1 MRLHHLILAATLVTS
16 LPAVA
21 AEQIVVV
28 RAIND
33 QGAGNIIGIVKLAD
47 SDKGLVIDPDL
58 GELTPGQHGLHIHQ
72 NPSCEPAVKDGKK
85 TAGGAAG
92 GHYDPANAGSHEGP
106 QGKGHVGDLP
116 ALEVREDGSATKT
129 LVAPRLQLAQLHGR
143 SLMIHEGGDNY
154 SDTPK
159 PLGGGGAR
167 VACGVID

>member
-1 MRLHHLILAATLVTS
+1 MRLQHLMLTAALGIS
-16 LPAVA
+16 LPAMA

-33 QGAGNIIGIVKLAD
+33 QGAGKIIGIVKLSD

-72 NPSCEPAVKDGKK
+72 NPSCDVGVKDGKK
-85 TAGGAAG
+85 VAGLAAG
-92 GHYDPANAGSHEGP
+92 GHYDPNNAGSHQGP
-106 QGKGHVGDLP
+106 QGKGHLGDLP
-116 ALEVREDGSATKT
+116 ALEVKEDGSATRS
-129 LVAPRLQLAQLHGR
+129 LVAPRLKLAQLHGR

-154 SDTPK
+154 SDNPK

-167 VACGVID
+167 VACGIID